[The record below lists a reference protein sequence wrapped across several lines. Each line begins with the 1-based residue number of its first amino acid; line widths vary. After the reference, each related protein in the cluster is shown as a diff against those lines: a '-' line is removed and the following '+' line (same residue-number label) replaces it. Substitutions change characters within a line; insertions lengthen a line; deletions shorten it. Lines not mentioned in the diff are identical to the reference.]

1 MDVVITYVD
10 NCDENWVKTIRQFTD
25 IPKDYDRRYRS
36 WNNLKY
42 CLRSIAT
49 NMSFVRKIFLV
60 VSELSQVP
68 KWINKNE
75 INIVYHKDIIPE
87 KYLPTFNSRTIE
99 MHLHNIKDLGEEF
112 VYFNDDM
119 FIINKSRYT
128 DFFVNGKP
136 CNILQAYTEEE
147 FKNKITSN
155 PVYLNPYK
163 RCTDEAANLL
173 NITSKYYYF
182 SNHGPNPLLKSVCK
196 KVYNLLGDKLLN
208 TFTPFRDEKN
218 FVHFIYSIYQ
228 LLGGYTTDKVL
239 KNKYIK
245 YCNNLVSF
253 HKDIRLIKETCLCV
267 NDFKSDKI
275 SIERMMFLFNE
286 VMDMHFP
293 NLSKFEMKPKV
304 SLCTIVKNENKY
316 LKEYVEHYLKLGF
329 NKLYLY
335 DNNDIHGETPM
346 DVISEYIE
354 NGFVVYHD
362 FRGKKVCQLEAY
374 NDCYKRYSGENDWIA
389 FFDADEFLELT
400 RHDNISSFVAQ
411 DIYKDFD
418 GVKINWLCYGDNGQ
432 LKYEDK
438 PVQERFTKPV
448 IRENNYYL
456 GVNINYYIKTI
467 VKCKN
472 SNVFWNDSVHIP
484 SGVVCCNSLGIASPP
499 TMYNKPFYNDI
510 VLKHY
515 ITKST
520 EEYLE
525 KIKRGYPDQVLSK
538 NKIIGLLNKY
548 FTINDKTQEN
558 MNLIN
563 EEIKNVEI
571 FF

>member
-1 MDVVITYVD
+1 M
-10 NCDENWVKTIRQFTD
+10 
-25 IPKDYDRRYRS
+25 
-36 WNNLKY
+36 
-42 CLRSIAT
+42 
-49 NMSFVRKIFLV
+49 
-60 VSELSQVP
+60 
-68 KWINKNE
+68 
-75 INIVYHKDIIPE
+75 
-87 KYLPTFNSRTIE
+87 
-99 MHLHNIKDLGEEF
+99 
-112 VYFNDDM
+112 
-119 FIINKSRYT
+119 
-128 DFFVNGKP
+128 
-136 CNILQAYTEEE
+136 
-147 FKNKITSN
+147 NKICVN
-155 PVYLNPYK
+155 
-163 RCTDEAANLL
+163 
-173 NITSKYYYF
+173 
-182 SNHGPNPLLKSVCK
+182 
-196 KVYNLLGDKLLN
+196 N
-208 TFTPFRDEKN
+208 T
-218 FVHFIYSIYQ
+218 I
-228 LLGGYTTDKVL
+228 
-239 KNKYIK
+239 YIK
-245 YCNNLVSF
+245 YILRSVEKNLPSVKKVCILCDDSNPPFSFCENVTFLNKKMLCGNEKVFNNTVFLKNCEKYSINKMVNFFVDDYPIDKFLYMLYSQKNHF
-253 HKDIRLIKETCLCV
+253 LKISSNNVFQKDITNAL
-267 NDFKSDKI
+267 
-275 SIERMMFLFNE
+275 
-286 VMDMHFP
+286 DMLFP

-389 FFDADEFLELT
+389 FFDADEFLELW
-400 RHDNISSFVAQ
+400 RHDNISSFIVQ
-411 DIYKDFD
+411 DIYKKYNCI
-418 GVKINWLCYGDNGQ
+418 KINWMCYGDNGQ